1 MLTLILPVF
10 AAIIC
15 AVIESIRIRF
25 SYCDVDNIN
34 KLWTITIGVVL
45 FVVCLALSVSY
56 YDDIMPGDVL
66 CYMLYYVGWR
76 GMMYDVTLNLLR
88 GLDFDYVSN
97 TTNSIIDRMFVRKDT
112 FFVLKFVYLL
122 IVVIFGYLWQ
132 LR

>member
-25 SYCDVDNIN
+25 SYGDVENIN
-34 KLWTITIGVVL
+34 KLWTITIGVIL
-45 FVVCLALSVSY
+45 FVVCLALSVNY

-66 CYMLYYVGWR
+66 SYAIYYAGWR

-88 GLDFDYVSN
+88 GLPFNYVSN
-97 TTNSIIDRMFVRKDT
+97 TTNSIFDRLLVRKDT
-112 FFVLKFVYLL
+112 FFAIKFVFLL